1 MAYDGSLIF
10 DTKIDN
16 KGFKKGVDGLKSTA
30 SSAMKVVNGLMV
42 AGAVAVAGIGVAS
55 VKAGA
60 EFEKGM
66 SGVASTMGITVDE
79 INKGDKS
86 FQMLEKAALDMGKS
100 TQFSATQA
108 TEALNYL
115 ALAGYDAEKATEALP
130 KVLNLAAAG
139 GLELGYASDLVTDSM
154 SALGLETKDLDVFV
168 DQLAKTSQKS
178 NTDVAQ
184 LGEAIL
190 TVGGTAKIL
199 KGGTAEL
206 NAQLGILA
214 DNGIKGS
221 EGGTALR
228 NVLLS
233 LSAPTDKQAAAMKS
247 LGVET
252 YDANGNLRSTDDIFQ
267 DLNGVLGEMTDEEKT
282 QVLSELFNKVDL
294 KAANALLAG
303 SGDRFLELSE
313 SIEQSEGA
321 AEEMAATM
329 NDNLLGKIELMKSA
343 MEYLGIVIYKSVDSP
358 IKDVVE
364 TFTGYID
371 QISGVLTAHDD
382 ARASMEELGYSAG
395 QIEEEL
401 KDIPNGLEGAAV
413 VMGEILADMV
423 VKLAEGAPRFLEM
436 GVSLTSALLDGLR
449 ENLPQ
454 ISESAVELIQGFAT
468 AYLEMVPQVMVLG
481 IELVT
486 NLIQGIAE
494 MLPELIPV
502 AIEALNVI
510 TGALIENLPL
520 IMEAGIEILMALADG
535 IIEQLPELMGV
546 ATEIVLMLVEKIVE
560 NLPELILI
568 GIEMLLAITEGLI
581 DNVSLI
587 IETAPGLV
595 SSLVEGLIDNLP
607 EIIEA
612 GLELITALA
621 EGLLDNIPL
630 LIDSALQ
637 IIDSLTDF
645 LIDNLDLVIDSA
657 LQIVLAIV
665 EGLLDNLPLLIDAA
679 VQLVV
684 GIVEGLIRSLPKL
697 VQAGIDLVVGLVRGL
712 LNATPQLV
720 SAGIQLITSLIGAII
735 RMIPQLIALGFQL
748 LGELVGGIL
757 KGTGLI
763 LQAGVTIVKTFISG
777 TKSMLSGVVRIGE
790 DLVKGIWNGINNVT
804 GWILSKIKG
813 FGTTIIDGVKGVFGV
828 KSPSRVMRDEVGVM
842 IGRGLA
848 NGIDES
854 KGDVDDSAKKMSKS
868 VIDVMKNLNSN
879 TKEITNKHNK
889 EIARIH
895 KRARED
901 IELIELKAAK
911 SKRRLTA
918 AEQVRVQRI
927 TEDSLKKV
935 VAIEEKAAK
944 DREKIAKENSKL
956 LLEMSDDFIT
966 EKKKKGELS
975 LLDEVNYWDQL
986 SKVVQSGSEEYKKV
1000 LENKQNVINQISSEI
1015 LKINEDYTQQMLDID
1030 KRLIDE
1036 TKKLNDEYSQAYE
1049 KRVTDLV
1056 GVGGLFDEFV
1066 ANDRIAGDEL
1076 ISNMESQI
1084 VALAQYEGY
1093 IGILG
1098 ERIGNADLMGEL
1110 KGLGPKAV
1118 GELESL
1124 VSLSDEQLAEYVN
1137 LYEVKFKMA
1146 TRQAEKELEPMK
1158 KNTEKQI
1165 QDLNKAAQTE
1175 LDVLQSDWTKSIQ
1188 KLVSGTEKELDSLKG
1203 VGANAI
1209 KGLEEGMLSMEDG
1222 LMATANRI
1230 ANSIRSTIQSAL
1242 QINSPS
1248 RLMRDEVGKN
1258 IIRGIGVGLED
1269 EMPSLQRDIN
1279 KEMSKLTHKMKSTV
1293 EFETSSSARAMTGS
1307 SGYSRGSETV
1317 TNNNDNGVVQNV
1329 TIVSPENT
1337 PSENA
1342 RALRKVGRDLAL
1354 GY

>member
-115 ALAGYDAEKATEALP
+115 ALAGYDAKKATEALP

-233 LSAPTDKQAAAMKS
+233 LSAPTDKQAAALES
-247 LGVET
+247 LGVEA
-252 YDANGNLRSTDDIFQ
+252 YDANKKLRSTDDIFQ

-329 NDNLLGKIELMKSA
+329 NDNLLGKIELLKSA

-371 QISGVLTAHDD
+371 KISGVLTAHDD
-382 ARASMEELGYSAG
+382 ARASMEELGYSAS

-401 KDIPNGLEGAAV
+401 KGIPNGLEGAAV

-423 VKLAEGAPRFLEM
+423 LKLADGAPKFLEM
-436 GVSLTSALLDGLR
+436 GVNLTNALLDGLR
-449 ENLPQ
+449 DNLPQ
-454 ISESAVELIQGFAT
+454 IANSAIELIQGFAT
-468 AYLEMVPQVMVLG
+468 AYLKMVPQVMVLG

-494 MLPELIPV
+494 MLPELMPV
-502 AIEALNVI
+502 ALEAVTTVVDALMVNLPLVLDAGMQIIMTLVEGI
-510 TGALIENLPL
+510 TQNIGQTIDVAMDIIAQIADFLIQNLPL
-520 IMEAGIEILMALADG
+520 IIEAGVQLLVALIEGISNNTSDLIATTIDIVVMFADT
-535 IIEQLPELMGV
+535 I
-546 ATEIVLMLVEKIVE
+546 
-560 NLPELILI
+560 
-568 GIEMLLAITEGLI
+568 
-581 DNVSLI
+581 
-587 IETAPGLV
+587 
-595 SSLVEGLIDNLP
+595 IDNLP

-612 GLELITALA
+612 GLELLVALIK
-621 EGLLDNIPL
+621 GIM
-630 LIDSALQ
+630 
-637 IIDSLTDF
+637 
-645 LIDNLDLVIDSA
+645 
-657 LQIVLAIV
+657 
-665 EGLLDNLPLLIDAA
+665 DNLPTL
-679 VQLVV
+679 
-684 GIVEGLIRSLPKL
+684 IVEVPRIVNSFADAIYGMLPTILKTGVDIILELIKGLINSIPTLVANIPAIIMAIVNVFTLYNWWNLGKSVITKL
-697 VQAGIDLVVGLVRGL
+697 GTGISSMVGNIGTIAKNLATNAINAIKGIFTQAPSVGSGFVRGIMNGISSL
-712 LNATPQLV
+712 TSSLISLGRTMATNALSAIKTAFSKAPQL
-720 SAGIQLITSLIGAII
+720 
-735 RMIPQLIALGFQL
+735 
-748 LGELVGGIL
+748 
-757 KGTGLI
+757 GTD
-763 LQAGVTIVKTFISG
+763 
-777 TKSMLSGVVRIGE
+777 M
-790 DLVKGIWNGINNVT
+790 VKGIWNGINNVT

-813 FGTTIIDGVKGVFGV
+813 FGTSIVNGMKDIFRI
-828 KSPSRVMRDEVGVM
+828 KSPSRVMQDEVGVM
-842 IGRGLA
+842 LGRGLA
-848 NGIDES
+848 DGIDKS
-854 KGDVDDSAKKMSKS
+854 KKDVDDSAKRMAKS
-868 VIDVMKNLNSN
+868 ALDIAKQMN
-879 TKEITNKHNK
+879 TDIKKASNKHNA
-889 EIARIH
+889 EIKQIE
-895 KRARED
+895 KRAAED
-901 IELIELKAAK
+901 VRLIRAKAKKAK
-911 SKRRLTA
+911 RKLTQN
-918 AEQVRVQRI
+918 EQVRIRRI
-927 TEDSLKKV
+927 TEDANKKI
-935 VAIEEKAAK
+935 ANIEEKTAK
-944 DREKIAKENSKL
+944 ERIKLSQENSKQL
-956 LLEMSDDFIT
+956 IEVSTKFVEDKKVIGQMSLKDEAEFWSQV
-966 EKKKKGELS
+966 S
-975 LLDEVNYWDQL
+975 LLVKKN
-986 SKVVQSGSEEYKKV
+986 SEEYETALKNHRDV
-1000 LENKQNVINQISSEI
+1000 VKQIHDEMT
-1015 LKINEDYTQQMLDID
+1015 KINEDYTKRMHDID
-1030 KRLIDE
+1030 KKLVED
-1036 TKKLNDEYSQAYE
+1036 TKKLNEEYAKAYE
-1049 KRVTDLV
+1049 SRVNDLV
-1056 GVGGLFDEFV
+1056 GVGGLFSAFV
-1066 ANDRIAGDEL
+1066 ENDSIASDTL
-1076 ISNMESQI
+1076 IKNLESQVI
-1084 VALAQYEGY
+1084 ALGQYEGI
-1093 IGILG
+1093 IGILE

-1110 KGLGPKAV
+1110 RELGPKSI
-1118 GELESL
+1118 GELKSL
-1124 VSLSDEQLAEYVN
+1124 ASMSEEELDQYVN

-1158 KNTEKQI
+1158 ENTEKQI
-1165 QDLNKAAQTE
+1165 QDLNKVAQTE
-1175 LDVLQSDWTKSIQ
+1175 LDILQLDWIKSIND
-1188 KLVSGTEKELDSLKG
+1188 LVSGTEKQLDSLKG
-1203 VGANAI
+1203 VGADAI
-1209 KGLEEGMLSMEDG
+1209 KGLEEGMLSMEG
-1222 LMATANRI
+1222 SLMATARRI
-1230 ANSIRSTIQSAL
+1230 ADSVKATMQSAL
-1242 QINSPS
+1242 DINSPS
-1248 RLMRDEVGKN
+1248 RVMRDEIGIN
-1258 IIRGIGVGLED
+1258 ITRGISEGLMAGMGDLE
-1269 EMPSLQRDIN
+1269 RDIN
-1279 KEMSKLTHKMKSTV
+1279 SEMSKLTNKMKSTV

-1307 SGYSRGSETV
+1307 SGYSRGSKSV

-1342 RALRKVGRDLAL
+1342 RELKKVGRDLAL
-1354 GY
+1354 GYQ